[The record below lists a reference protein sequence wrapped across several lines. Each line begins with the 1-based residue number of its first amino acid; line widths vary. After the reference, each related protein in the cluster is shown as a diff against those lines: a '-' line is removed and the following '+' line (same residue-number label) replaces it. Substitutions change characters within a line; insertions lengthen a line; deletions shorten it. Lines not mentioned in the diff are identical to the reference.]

1 MFKVLHSLARLL
13 EKQNVNHV
21 NALDLS
27 FTIYIYMLHVIYISE
42 ESPRRVRRLLSECTR
57 SIQGSHELPHQHHR
71 SI

>member
-27 FTIYIYMLHVIYISE
+27 FTIYIYVTCYIH
-42 ESPRRVRRLLSECTR
+42 L
-57 SIQGSHELPHQHHR
+57 
-71 SI
+71 